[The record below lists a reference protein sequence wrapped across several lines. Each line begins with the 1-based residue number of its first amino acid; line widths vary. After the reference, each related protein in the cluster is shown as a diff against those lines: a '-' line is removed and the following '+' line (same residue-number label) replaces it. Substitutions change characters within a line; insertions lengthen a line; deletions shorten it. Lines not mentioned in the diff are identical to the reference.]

1 MKLFLSPTPL
11 KRAAEFFR
19 RPTVLA
25 FDFDGTLCPL
35 AKNPAKAQIAERM
48 AKVLIELQQ
57 NSPLAIISGRAK
69 VDLLRHLPW
78 RPNYV
83 IGNHGIEGLF
93 DPAQF
98 ANAQATSQDW
108 AMQLVNNPLL
118 QQKGIYFE
126 NKTYSLAIHYG
137 ACHSYFGI
145 GKALLQLVQC
155 LRPLPSLILGKH
167 VINLLP
173 AKLPRKGDA
182 LLEIL
187 RQTKYEQAFYL
198 GDDVTDEDVFG
209 LNDDRILA
217 VRVGRKIKSQAA
229 YYLPAQKD
237 VYPLLK
243 RIQKWQQQAAITA
256 QQDFQQTKLPLA

>member
-1 MKLFLSPTPL
+1 M
-11 KRAAEFFR
+11 AEEFFR
-19 RPTVLA
+19 KPTVLA

-35 AKNPAKAQIAERM
+35 VKNPAKAHLSDRM

-57 NSPLAIISGRAK
+57 TSPVAIISGRAK

-78 RPNYV
+78 RPNFV
-83 IGNHGIEGLF
+83 IGNHGVEGLF

-98 ANAQATSQDW
+98 AQAQATSQAW
-108 AMQLVNNPLL
+108 AAQLVNSPLL
-118 QQKGIYFE
+118 QQSGIYFE
-126 NKTYSLAIHYG
+126 NKTFSLAIHYG

-145 GKALLQLVQC
+145 GKALLQLVQR
-155 LRPLPSLILGKH
+155 LRPLPSLILGRH

-209 LNDDRILA
+209 LKDSRILA
-217 VRVGRKIKSQAA
+217 VRVGKKIKSQAA

-237 VYPLLK
+237 IYPFLK
-243 RIQKWQQQAAITA
+243 RILRWQQQVALQAAKDFK
-256 QQDFQQTKLPLA
+256 QQGPSLA